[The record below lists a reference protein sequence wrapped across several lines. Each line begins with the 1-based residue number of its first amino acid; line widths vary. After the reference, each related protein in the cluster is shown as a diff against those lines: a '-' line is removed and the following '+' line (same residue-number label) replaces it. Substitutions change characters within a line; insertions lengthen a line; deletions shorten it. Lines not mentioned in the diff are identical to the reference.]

1 MHLLHASVM
10 WFIFRCQMPFPWLF
24 FHSIGKILNAKSL
37 IFMRLSLSLTLFLF
51 YNFFMYLA
59 SSFFFPFP
67 ACYSLISAK
76 KKKMFPYCYGSYID
90 FLKNVDDTISMIDR
104 KIYNVRTQIF
114 RLSIID
120 SLDWIIFSE
129 SFSSSERAMSQTGS
143 FSK

>member
-1 MHLLHASVM
+1 
-10 WFIFRCQMPFPWLF
+10 
-24 FHSIGKILNAKSL
+24 
-37 IFMRLSLSLTLFLF
+37 
-51 YNFFMYLA
+51 
-59 SSFFFPFP
+59 
-67 ACYSLISAK
+67 
-76 KKKMFPYCYGSYID
+76 MFPYCYGSYID